1 MDKKLAVLGAG
12 ESGVGAAI
20 LGKKNGYEVF
30 VSEKNK
36 IDMLLDKIDKDKE
49 FEFLFFRK
57 NKLDFNKERYISM
70 LKFIN
75 VMSKKYKTIG
85 PLESLDV
92 NLSYNNINYR
102 VSIKNNNNEKKCFIW

>member
-36 IDMLLDKIDKDKE
+36 IDTKLEKI
-49 FEFLFFRK
+49 LS
-57 NKLDFNKERYISM
+57 ERELSGNQVDIQ
-70 LKFIN
+70 LKI
-75 VMSKKYKTIG
+75 
-85 PLESLDV
+85 
-92 NLSYNNINYR
+92 
-102 VSIKNNNNEKKCFIW
+102 

>member
-36 IDMLLDKIDKDKE
+36 IDTKLEKILSEEGIKWE
-49 FEFLFFRK
+49 SGRH
-57 NKLDFNKERYISM
+57 
-70 LKFIN
+70 
-75 VMSKKYKTIG
+75 TI
-85 PLESLDV
+85 
-92 NLSYNNINYR
+92 
-102 VSIKNNNNEKKCFIW
+102 